1 MLVTLEREPRL
12 ELQVVAIQV
21 LELLEVDT
29 LGRLEEDT
37 QGSSLDK
44 ELLGEDTLALVPLVL
59 LVPLV
64 ATQEQDRVLQVEGI
78 LELVPLEAVTLVRE
92 ELHLVPP
99 KVAIQGVL
107 QEATQEVLLLVVT
120 QAKHLQASKVPILEQ
135 HPPRLT
141 LRFVEIELPHLL
153 CTETTVFNSPRT

>member
-21 LELLEVDT
+21 LELLEVVI

-107 QEATQEVLLLVVT
+107 QEATQEVLLVVT

-141 LRFVEIELPHLL
+141 LRFVEIELPHPL
-153 CTETTVFNSPRT
+153 CTETTVFSSPRT

>member
-1 MLVTLEREPRL
+1 M
-12 ELQVVAIQV
+12 
-21 LELLEVDT
+21 
-29 LGRLEEDT
+29 
-37 QGSSLDK
+37 
-44 ELLGEDTLALVPLVL
+44 
-59 LVPLV
+59 PLV
-64 ATQEQDRVLQVEGI
+64 ATQEQDRALQVEGI

-107 QEATQEVLLLVVT
+107 QEATQEVLLVVT

-153 CTETTVFNSPRT
+153 CTETTVFSSPRT